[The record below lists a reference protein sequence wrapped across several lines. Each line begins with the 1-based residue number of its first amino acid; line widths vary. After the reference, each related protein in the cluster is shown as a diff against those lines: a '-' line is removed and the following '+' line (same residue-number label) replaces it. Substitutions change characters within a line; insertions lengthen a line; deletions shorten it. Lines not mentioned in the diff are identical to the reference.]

1 MKDNDVTKVSLLA
14 PARSLE
20 SGIIAINHGADEIY
34 IGAPKFSARQAAGNS
49 IEDIAMLV
57 RYAHKFRVKVHVALN
72 TLLFDSEMESALEII
87 RQVYNA
93 GVDALIIQDLGLLE
107 LDLPPIPL
115 HASTQANNVSIEHI
129 QFLESAGFSKIIL
142 ARELSIQEIT
152 AIRQHTIIPL
162 ESFVHG
168 SLCVSYSGQ
177 CYLSHAVGNRSAN
190 RGECAQPCR
199 LSYNLID
206 GNNRMLVENKHL
218 LSLRDLNLSKYVPQL
233 FEAGVTSL
241 KIEGRLK
248 DDAYVANVV
257 SYYRRVID
265 SFLER
270 NNSFRKSSLGNIK
283 TRFIPDVD
291 KTFNRR
297 YSQYF
302 IQEPLN
308 QDVTAHD
315 SPKSVGKRIGILT
328 KVTPDYAEIDAS
340 EPLCNGDGICF
351 FTADGQLQG
360 TYINKVDGIKIIP
373 ANFADWQIGTEIYR
387 NLDTAFEK
395 SMQIDKTKR
404 QISCEIQI
412 ELQEESLVFTAI
424 IPEEGIFASIEV
436 PDFSPATNAD
446 RALVMCNQQLKKSG
460 NTIFEVVNVTLN
472 SPIVP
477 YFSAA
482 QLNDIRRSLLD
493 KLESVLLDSYHRAE
507 CSIMKTNHPYPIS
520 LIDYNGNIT
529 NEKAKAFYKRHKAEL
544 LRWAPEKWGYKGGE
558 ALMTTKYCL
567 RYSMGWC
574 KIHQKPTTEVPER
587 LFLTHENQ
595 RFRLDFDCKKCVMKV
610 IKDTE

>member
-1 MKDNDVTKVSLLA
+1 MNNYTKVSLLA

-20 SGIIAINHGADEIY
+20 SGIIAVNHGADEIY

-49 IEDIAMLV
+49 IEDIAALV
-57 RYAHKFRVKVHVALN
+57 QYAHKFRVKVYVALN
-72 TLLFDSEMESALEII
+72 TLLFDSEMEDALNLIWQI
-87 RQVYNA
+87 YHA
-93 GVDALIIQDLGLLE
+93 GADALIIQDMGLLE

-115 HASTQANNVSIEHI
+115 HASTQANNVSLDHI
-129 QFLESAGFSKIIL
+129 KFLESAGFSRVIL
-142 ARELSIQEIT
+142 ARELSIPEIT
-152 AIRQHTIIPL
+152 AIRQHTTIPL
-162 ESFVHG
+162 ECFVHG

-177 CYLSHAVGNRSAN
+177 CYLSHAIGNRSAN

-199 LSYNLID
+199 LNYNLVD
-206 GNNRMLVENKHL
+206 GNNQILVEDKHL
-218 LSLRDLNLSKYVPQL
+218 LSLRDLNLSEYVPQL
-233 FEAGVTSL
+233 FEAGATSL

-257 SYYRRVID
+257 SYYRQKID
-265 SFLER
+265 DFLA
-270 NNSFRKSSLGNIK
+270 NNRAYQKSSLGSV
-283 TRFIPDVD
+283 TTQFTPDID

-302 IQEPLN
+302 IQSPSN
-308 QDVTAHD
+308 QEITAYD
-315 SPKSVGKRIGILT
+315 TPKSMGKRMGTLT
-328 KVTPDYAEIDAS
+328 KVTPGYAEIDS
-340 EPLCNGDGICF
+340 VEPFRNGDGICF

-360 TYINKVDGIKIIP
+360 TYINEVDGTKITP
-373 ANFADWQIGTEIYR
+373 ANFVDWQVGTEIYR

-404 QISCEIQI
+404 RISCKIQI
-412 ELQEESLVFTAI
+412 ELQGESLVFTAT
-424 IPEEGIFASIEV
+424 IPEEGLFASMEV
-436 PDFSPATNAD
+436 FDLSPATNAE
-446 RALVMCNQQLKKSG
+446 RAMAMCDQQLRKSG
-460 NTIFEVVNVTLN
+460 NTIFEVTDVTLKTL
-472 SPIVP
+472 VAP

-482 QLNDIRRSLLD
+482 QLNDIRRSLLE
-493 KLESVLLDSYHRAE
+493 KLESVLADSYHRIE
-507 CSIMKTNHPYPIS
+507 CSVLKTDHPYPIS

-529 NEKAKAFYKRHKAEL
+529 NEKAKAFYKRHGADL

-574 KIHQKPTTEVPER
+574 KIHQKPTTEVPEP
-587 LFLTHENQ
+587 LFLTHDNQ

-610 IKDTE
+610 MKDKE